1 MDRPGMTEPVVVVG
15 PAAVCGPGTVDATSV
30 AVALEA
36 IDDRLA
42 VHADRV
48 VVVRELW
55 GEVMRAAL
63 AGRCEAAVLVVPS
76 WWPRS
81 RVELVEEALLG
92 SCAHVSVLPRG
103 GNSRF
108 AESHVVELGP
118 DCVVVHAAAGERIVL
133 PVAGRRESVADAVLA
148 TLPEATSVVLDVPD
162 GVPESSLL
170 AGELA
175 RRLRTRGITVTSLDD
190 DGVRCAVMAS
200 RQADAGE
207 RRDQAIIRTR
217 NPRVAVAVGAAVV
230 LAALVGAAMNPG
242 ADGHESAG
250 VSWVVEGRVAVEVP
264 ADWQVQR
271 VTSGP
276 GSARLQ
282 MLSPREPLVGIH
294 LTQARVGAQ
303 ETPQRT
309 AEAMRAALD
318 EQPRGLFSDFSLGT
332 GAPDGPVVTYRERRS
347 AIGVD
352 WAVMLD
358 GGVRIAVGCQY
369 ALDRPEPDP
378 ACGRATRSAHVLP

>member
-1 MDRPGMTEPVVVVG
+1 MTEPVVVVG
-15 PAAVCGPGTVDATSV
+15 PAAVRGPGTVDATMV

-48 VVVRELW
+48 VAVRELW

-81 RVELVEEALLG
+81 RVELMEEALLD

-103 GNSRF
+103 DSSRF
-108 AESHVVELGP
+108 EDSHVVELGP
-118 DCVVVHAAAGERIVL
+118 DCVVVHAVAGERFVL
-133 PVAGRRESVADAVLA
+133 PAAGRRESVADTVLA

-175 RRLRTRGITVTSLDD
+175 RRLRTRAIAVTSLDD
-190 DGVRCAVMAS
+190 DGVRRAVVAS
-200 RQADAGE
+200 RQADVGE
-207 RRDQAIIRTR
+207 RRNQAIARAR
-217 NPRVAVAVGAAVV
+217 NPRVAVAIGAVAV
-230 LAALVGAAMNPG
+230 LTALVGAAMNPG
-242 ADGHESAG
+242 ADGHESAD

-264 ADWQVQR
+264 ADWQVKR
-271 VTSGP
+271 VVSGP
-276 GSARLQ
+276 GSARVQ
-282 MLSPREPLVGIH
+282 VLSPRNSLVGIH
-294 LTQARVGAQ
+294 ITQARVGAQ
-303 ETPQRT
+303 ETPQQT

-318 EQPRGLFSDFSLGT
+318 EQPRGLFSDFSPEAGT
-332 GAPDGPVVTYRERRS
+332 AGRPAVIYRERRS

-352 WAVMLD
+352 WAVILD

-369 ALDRPEPDP
+369 ALERPEPDP
-378 ACGRATRSAHVLP
+378 ACGRAVRSAHVVP